1 MHHSDM
7 FLYHIYALGTLGVLE
22 APRVVASPPPL
33 ARIADWIPALRRV
46 GANTLLLGPV
56 FESEHHGYDS
66 VDLGRVDSRLGTNG
80 DLAELSR
87 RLREEGIG
95 LMLDAVLNHV
105 GRTHSLVREVVRE
118 GKGSPRSRWIAGYD
132 PSRSGPGGLPFAYEG
147 WKGHH
152 DLVKLDTGLPE
163 VREWLTEIVL
173 RWMEEFSIAGLRL
186 DAADCLDAG
195 FLRLLGERCRERD
208 PSFLL
213 VGEAVHGDRYPAL
226 LGEAG
231 LDAVTDYE
239 AFKSL
244 WSSHNDANF
253 HELAWTLER
262 LFGKEGLCRGRL
274 LQTFA
279 DNHDVDRVASTLRDP
294 AHLYTLHGIL
304 FSMPGIPSVYCG
316 SEYGIAG
323 RRSPGDDRPLRPFLD
338 PRTLPFQ
345 APHPDLATAIARF
358 AEARRASRACRVG
371 SCRTIHVGMEQIAYL
386 READGDVAAIAVNA
400 AASPVEIPVRDR
412 SLAGRA
418 LVDLLDR
425 TFTLRLDPTGAAS
438 VTVPPHWLRW
448 LVPEENGV

>member
-1 MHHSDM
+1 MNGSDM
-7 FLYHIYALGTLGVLE
+7 FLYHIYALGTLGVLD
-22 APRVVASPPPL
+22 APRAVAPPSPL
-33 ARIADWIPALRRV
+33 ARIADWIPALRRI

-56 FESEHHGYDS
+56 FESEHHGYDT
-66 VDLGRVDSRLGTNG
+66 VDLGRVDPRLGTNG

-95 LMLDAVLNHV
+95 LVLDAVLNHV
-105 GRTHSLVREVVRE
+105 GRSHPLVREVARE
-118 GKGSPRSRWIAGYD
+118 GRGSPRSRWIAGYD
-132 PSRSGPGGLPFAYEG
+132 PSRPGQGGLPFAYEG

-152 DLVKLDTGLPE
+152 DLVKLDTSLTE
-163 VREWLTEIVL
+163 VREGLTETVL
-173 RWMEEFSIAGLRL
+173 QWMDEFSIAGLRL

-195 FLRLLGERCRERD
+195 FLRVLGERCRERD
-208 PSFLL
+208 PSFFL
-213 VGEAVHGDRYPAL
+213 VGEAVHGDRYPTL
-226 LGEAG
+226 LEESR
-231 LDAVTDYE
+231 LDAVTNYE

-262 LFGKEGLCRGRL
+262 LFGKEGSCRGRL

-345 APHPDLATAIARF
+345 APHPDLAAAIARF
-358 AEARRASRACRVG
+358 AAARRASKACRVG
-371 SCRTIHVGMEQIAYL
+371 SCRTVHVAMEQIAYL
-386 READGDVAAIAVNA
+386 RETDDDAAAIAVNA
-400 AASPVEIPVRDR
+400 AASPVRILVRDR

-418 LVDLLDR
+418 FVDLLDR
-425 TFTLRLDPTGAAS
+425 AFAIRFDATGAAS
-438 VTVPPHWLRW
+438 VPVPPRWLRW
-448 LVPEENGV
+448 LVPEGT